1 MAKAPSTRPRVDT
14 AKCPQCAGVAYRIPR
29 LASHKLLL
37 GSKRFRCDECN
48 LICLKWMGMT
58 LDGATKGGAK
68 RMPPASKPSPG
79 VDSPSAAA
87 LVAAKAES
95 VVKLDRV
102 AAGSP
107 PAAFPFEIPELVYK
121 PFPGVPAEV
130 APMGILESAPAALP
144 GGLTDATNK
153 DRPPVL
159 PLSSPVTA
167 RRTITAAAP
176 ETIPAVAHN
185 ANLAVVPEATR
196 ATVPEAAV
204 ATVPSATPAV
214 ASEPTPAGTTET
226 ITDAMQGSLP
236 LSAPITET
244 IPGAN
249 KTENTALDGSVT
261 TTETP
266 ALIPA
271 PIAAISTSDAEVK
284 QPQFKWPQIAWPVI
298 KRPAIRLPKIRL
310 PQFNF
315 PKPKWPG
322 IRWPN
327 IHLPRF
333 SMHWPDFSQ
342 MKIRINWAGMIRIND
357 ASLSPEARERAKTLR
372 MYVATG
378 VGVLA
383 VIAALYLLWFVL
395 LPHLLSG
402 DRSIRFS

>member
-48 LICLKWMGMT
+48 LIRLKWMGMT

-121 PFPGVPAEV
+121 PFPGTETMPHAIEAESTAINVPA
-130 APMGILESAPAALP
+130 A
-144 GGLTDATNK
+144 
-153 DRPPVL
+153 
-159 PLSSPVTA
+159 
-167 RRTITAAAP
+167 
-176 ETIPAVAHN
+176 
-185 ANLAVVPEATR
+185 
-196 ATVPEAAV
+196 
-204 ATVPSATPAV
+204 
-214 ASEPTPAGTTET
+214 TTE
-226 ITDAMQGSLP
+226 D
-236 LSAPITET
+236 
-244 IPGAN
+244 
-249 KTENTALDGSVT
+249 
-261 TTETP
+261 P

-271 PIAAISTSDAEVK
+271 PSAALSTPDVEVK
-284 QPQFKWPQIAWPVI
+284 KPPIKQPAIAWPVI
-298 KRPAIRLPKIRL
+298 KPPTIQLPKIELPKLQRPKIKL
-310 PQFNF
+310 PQINI
-315 PKPKWPG
+315 PKFKRPK

-327 IHLPRF
+327 IQWPRF
-333 SMHWPDFSQ
+333 SMRWPDFAQ
-342 MKIRINWAGMIRIND
+342 IKVRTNWAGMIRINV

-395 LPHLLSG
+395 LPHLLAG

>member
-130 APMGILESAPAALP
+130 APAGSLESKP
-144 GGLTDATNK
+144 
-153 DRPPVL
+153 
-159 PLSSPVTA
+159 
-167 RRTITAAAP
+167 
-176 ETIPAVAHN
+176 
-185 ANLAVVPEATR
+185 AVVPDAI
-196 ATVPEAAV
+196 
-204 ATVPSATPAV
+204 PAV
-214 ASEPTPAGTTET
+214 ASEAT
-226 ITDAMQGSLP
+226 TDATSEPSANVVQRSLP
-236 LSAPITET
+236 FPAPITET
-244 IPGAN
+244 MPHAIGA
-249 KTENTALDGSVT
+249 ESTAINVPAA
-261 TTETP
+261 TTEDP

-271 PIAAISTSDAEVK
+271 PISTPDVEVK
-284 QPQFKWPQIAWPVI
+284 KPPIKKPAIAWPVI
-298 KRPAIRLPKIRL
+298 KRPTIRLPKIELPKFQLPKIKL
-310 PQFNF
+310 PQIII
-315 PKPKWPG
+315 PKFKWPKT
-322 IRWPN
+322 RWPN
-327 IHLPRF
+327 IQWPSF
-333 SMHWPDFSQ
+333 SMRWPDFTQ
-342 MKIRINWAGMIRIND
+342 IKVRTNWAGMIRINV